1 MHTNAAVVV
10 GAKPVPHAET
20 TFPHHSTPK
29 MQFLSPACEG
39 RLLTE
44 SDRMRPY
51 WAAHLEWGRAST
63 FTVFH
68 FLDCSFIIVIISIII
83 SIIISSS
90 LSSTVTV
97 LVTRGIQ
104 VVIGEEKGM
113 IKQ

>member
-51 WAAHLEWGRAST
+51 WAAHLEWGRASA
-63 FTVFH
+63 FTIFH
-68 FLDCSFIIVIISIII
+68 FLDRSFYL
-83 SIIISSS
+83 SS
-90 LSSTVTV
+90 LSVSLSSLSYSLTV
-97 LVTRGIQ
+97 LELCELYYYIALRTDFFMLI
-104 VVIGEEKGM
+104 VV
-113 IKQ
+113 

>member
-39 RLLTE
+39 CSLTE

-51 WAAHLEWGRAST
+51 WAA
-63 FTVFH
+63 
-68 FLDCSFIIVIISIII
+68 FLYGAVLVPSPSFFVLLFCP
-83 SIIISSS
+83 SS
-90 LSSTVTV
+90 LSSLSLSYSITVIELCELYLYIALRT
-97 LVTRGIQ
+97 
-104 VVIGEEKGM
+104 VVIVL
-113 IKQ
+113 IVVQVSVC